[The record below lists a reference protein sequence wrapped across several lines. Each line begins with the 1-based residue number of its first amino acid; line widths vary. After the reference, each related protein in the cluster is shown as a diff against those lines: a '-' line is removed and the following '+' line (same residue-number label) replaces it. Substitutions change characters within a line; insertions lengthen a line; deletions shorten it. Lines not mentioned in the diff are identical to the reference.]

1 VAFLLV
7 LAAAV
12 LSATGVLVAAHR
24 RGRLL
29 TAALAGI
36 VVVAA
41 VWGLNLLAVA
51 TGWRDMDGFVDCR
64 DCSAG
69 QHVAGTVFYVGFAV
83 GMVFLTAALAALLA
97 ARQRVKR

>member
-29 TAALAGI
+29 PVALAGSL
-36 VVVAA
+36 VVAA

-51 TGWRDMDGFVDCR
+51 TGWRDMDGFIDCR
-64 DCSAG
+64 DCTAG

-83 GMVFLTAALAALLA
+83 GAVFLTAALAALA
-97 ARQRVKR
+97 ASQRVKR

>member
-1 VAFLLV
+1 VVFLLV

-12 LSATGVLVAAHR
+12 LGATGVLVAAHR

-29 TAALAGI
+29 PIALAGAAI
-36 VVVAA
+36 AAA
-41 VWGLNLLAVA
+41 VWGVNLLAVA

-64 DCSAG
+64 DCTAG

-83 GMVFLTAALAALLA
+83 GVVFLTAALAALA
-97 ARQRVKR
+97 ARQRVTR